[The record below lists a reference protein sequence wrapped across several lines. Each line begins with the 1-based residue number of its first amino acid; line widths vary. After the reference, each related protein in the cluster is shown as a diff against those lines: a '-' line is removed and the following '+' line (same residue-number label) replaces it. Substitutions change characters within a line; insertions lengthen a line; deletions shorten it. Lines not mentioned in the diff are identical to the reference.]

1 MRILEAK
8 GLNKHFG
15 GRAAVSDVD
24 IHVDEG
30 EILGLIGPNGAGKS
44 TLFNLISGALPVDS
58 GEITIFGVKTTGM
71 RPDKICRLG
80 VGRTFQT
87 AKNFP
92 GMTVRQ
98 NVLMGAL
105 FGKRHQ
111 AHKAAEA
118 RVEEVLRFV
127 GLESLADKHV
137 GDIPLVFQKRLE
149 VARALATQPRLL
161 LLDEMMAGLNPREV
175 QEAMEL
181 VRRIR
186 DSGITVVMIEHVMHA
201 IMNICDRIVV
211 LHHGAKIA
219 EGTPQEVA
227 SSKTV
232 IEVYLGEMTP

>member
-44 TLFNLISGALPVDS
+44 TLFNLISGALPLDS

-80 VGRTFQT
+80 VGRTFQA

-105 FGKRHQ
+105 FGKKHQTRH
-111 AHKAAEA
+111 AAA
-118 RVEEVLRFV
+118 AKVEEVLRFV
-127 GLESLADKHV
+127 GLENLADKHV
-137 GDIPLVFQKRLE
+137 GDIPLVYQKRLE

-175 QEAMEL
+175 QEAMDL

-186 DSGITVVMIEHVMHA
+186 DGGVTVVMIEHVMHA

-219 EGTPQEVA
+219 EGPPQEV
-227 SSKTV
+227 STSKTV
-232 IEVYLGEMTP
+232 IEVYLGEMAQ